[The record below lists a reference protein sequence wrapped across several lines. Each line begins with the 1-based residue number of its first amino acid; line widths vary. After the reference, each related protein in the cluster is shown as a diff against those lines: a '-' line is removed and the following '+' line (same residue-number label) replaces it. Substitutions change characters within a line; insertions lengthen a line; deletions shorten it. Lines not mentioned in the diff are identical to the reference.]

1 MSIFEIILPTLGISC
16 IGWALIKFN
25 VISEGARSGISTLTF
40 SILIPALLF
49 KGMYEAR
56 EIEQLNILYLLS
68 FYIPLIVTYF
78 LSRYLFNKFLFPDRV
93 QATVAGLS
101 ASYSNTVLVGIP
113 VLLNYMGSEAILPA
127 FVIISIHAGFL
138 LTLSSYLVTAA
149 EAGSMNLRS
158 LAKAFYTSLR
168 NPIIFSLLL
177 GFIFNYFD
185 IPLFAWLESVLSS
198 LSKAALPVALIVLG
212 SALASYKL
220 SDGIYTSLIIS
231 LIKLVMLPAL
241 VYFLSHKV
249 FSLSPIL
256 SSVAVI
262 LAAMP
267 VGIMSYSF
275 AENRKDIAPTVASSI
290 LLSTLL
296 SIITIPLWLYVLAQ

>member
-1 MSIFEIILPTLGISC
+1 MNIIEIVLPILSISF

-25 VISEGARSGISTLTF
+25 VIGERAKNGISTLTF
-40 SILIPALLF
+40 SIFIPALLF

-56 EIEQLNILYLLS
+56 AIGQLNIQYLLS
-68 FYIPLIVTYF
+68 FYLPVTVTY
-78 LSRYLFNKFLFPDRV
+78 LGSRYLFIKFLFPDRV
-93 QATVAGLS
+93 HATVAGLS

-113 VLLNYMGSEAILPA
+113 VLLNYIGNQTIIPA

-149 EAGSMNLRS
+149 EAGSMNFRS

-177 GFIFNYFD
+177 GIIFNYFD
-185 IPLFAWLESVLSS
+185 IPLFAWLESVLNS

-220 SDGIYTSLIIS
+220 SDGIRASLIIS
-231 LIKLVMLPAL
+231 LTKLVILPTL
-241 VYFLSHKV
+241 VYFLSYKV
-249 FSLSPIL
+249 FALNPAL
-256 SSVAVI
+256 SSVAVL
-262 LAAMP
+262 LATMP
-267 VGIMSYSF
+267 VGINAYVF
-275 AENRKDIAPTVASSI
+275 AENRKDISPTVASSI

-296 SIITIPLWLYVLAQ
+296 SIITIPVWLYILAQ

>member
-1 MSIFEIILPTLGISC
+1 MSTFEIILPTLGISF

-56 EIEQLNILYLLS
+56 EIEQFNILYLLS

-93 QATVAGLS
+93 HATVAGLS

-113 VLLNYMGSEAILPA
+113 VLLNYMGDEAILPA
-127 FVIISIHAGFL
+127 FVIISIHAALL

-158 LAKAFYTSLR
+158 LAEVFYTSLR

-185 IPLFAWLESVLSS
+185 IPLFAWLESVLTS

-220 SDGIYTSLIIS
+220 SDGIYTSLMIS

-241 VYFLSHKV
+241 VCFLSHKV
-249 FSLSPIL
+249 FNLNPAL
-256 SSVAVI
+256 SSVAVT

-296 SIITIPLWLYVLAQ
+296 SIITIPLWLYMLAH